1 MRKRTK
7 PDPYESEINYLNNHS
22 YNMLCDLK
30 EGVLTKEEAEQ
41 VEFARK
47 RAGERVVEII
57 NKNIPK

>member
-1 MRKRTK
+1 M
-7 PDPYESEINYLNNHS
+7 E
-22 YNMLCDLK
+22 CDLK
-30 EGVLTKEEAEQ
+30 EEVLTKEEAEQ